1 MKTTQYCIR
10 LATHSLLWICPAL
23 LLLASLLFLSQILPV
38 YVGTSGYDLDP
49 VYQYLLNGL
58 LLLHGNAPQH
68 VDHPGTPLQLWTAGT
83 ILVRWCLLKLFGFS
97 PEGLYA
103 DVISQPEPYITT
115 VSISLAI
122 LNSVANYYLGKRIYQ
137 ATHQIALALFVQ
149 AFIFE
154 FAAYAPRA
162 THLGAESFLI
172 LGAMLLIGKLAP
184 FIFNHELLKKEFTE
198 REVKIVG
205 VIAGFGLA
213 VKMNFFPMLGLLF
226 LLKDKKKISKAFVWF
241 LGSYLLFLLPVIR
254 RFGQIFHWVIDI
266 ASHSGRHGSGSAEWI
281 QYDQISLQ
289 VKNLLSSF
297 TLLYIAA
304 ALLILFIFYHTLQR
318 LLSLQVKSVDVTAP
332 LILLGVIG
340 AQSALVI
347 KHPGNH
353 YMVPVLLLGFIS
365 IAWLLQQFNTS
376 LRLNRLKHTL
386 SFALLFY
393 MAFIANASITQAH
406 QQLRDSHI
414 AQTQSYETIVAYLG
428 KYPQKFVL
436 GTYRCNLPQCA
447 IAFGAQS
454 ANKLK
459 SYYDKPLTGFGLFDI
474 WSQQKPFKIFQSGEK
489 RLSLSELKQGLIENT
504 PIFIVTPVVYPELS
518 QLDMELI
525 LQTPTQFLYRIK

>member
-1 MKTTQYCIR
+1 M
-10 LATHSLLWICPAL
+10 LWICPAL

-184 FIFNHELLKKEFTE
+184 FIFNQRQKKDIES
-198 REVKIVG
+198 VCLV
-205 VIAGFGLA
+205 FG
-213 VKMNFFPMLGLLF
+213 
-226 LLKDKKKISKAFVWF
+226 
-241 LGSYLLFLLPVIR
+241 
-254 RFGQIFHWVIDI
+254 
-266 ASHSGRHGSGSAEWI
+266 
-281 QYDQISLQ
+281 
-289 VKNLLSSF
+289 
-297 TLLYIAA
+297 
-304 ALLILFIFYHTLQR
+304 
-318 LLSLQVKSVDVTAP
+318 
-332 LILLGVIG
+332 
-340 AQSALVI
+340 
-347 KHPGNH
+347 
-353 YMVPVLLLGFIS
+353 
-365 IAWLLQQFNTS
+365 
-376 LRLNRLKHTL
+376 
-386 SFALLFY
+386 
-393 MAFIANASITQAH
+393 
-406 QQLRDSHI
+406 
-414 AQTQSYETIVAYLG
+414 
-428 KYPQKFVL
+428 
-436 GTYRCNLPQCA
+436 
-447 IAFGAQS
+447 
-454 ANKLK
+454 
-459 SYYDKPLTGFGLFDI
+459 
-474 WSQQKPFKIFQSGEK
+474 
-489 RLSLSELKQGLIENT
+489 
-504 PIFIVTPVVYPELS
+504 
-518 QLDMELI
+518 
-525 LQTPTQFLYRIK
+525 